1 MDFIAVDV
9 ETANSQRWSICQ
21 LGICVVEAGK
31 VVKTDSVLIDP
42 ECEFDPFNVEIH
54 GIDAKDVK
62 GKGNFRSSFLPASG
76 NYKIRGGKREWRGRH
91 AMASA
96 VAISIRSGWPDQHCS
111 SPH

>member
-1 MDFIAVDV
+1 LGRSARMVV
-9 ETANSQRWSICQ
+9 NRGQR
-21 LGICVVEAGK
+21 GK
-31 VVKTDSVLIDP
+31 RREKERDL
-42 ECEFDPFNVEIH
+42 CFNFYY
-54 GIDAKDVK
+54 
-62 GKGNFRSSFLPASG
+62 NFRSSFLPASG